1 VGREGGISRLK
12 FRSVPVRD
20 FDSKDLR
27 REPRAPRSVNVRSQG
42 IFASG
47 LVLISALCFGLGD
60 DQLPPPNPTRS
71 PAHVVRWEPDRLVNG
86 SPCLFRVQPSVPL
99 KSLTGTWMGHKV
111 FFDFD
116 PARRT
121 WFGLAGVSIET
132 NPGSYPLVLEG
143 VTSKG
148 SQTTIRRNVRVVRTQ
163 YPTIA
168 LRVSEQ
174 FTAPDS
180 QNLARIEQEHE
191 VKTKVFSVLSPEREW
206 SGRFTVPVSSS
217 VSDAFGTRRTF
228 NGLTESVHHGLDYHA
243 QPGTPVLA
251 ANHGTVLLARN
262 LFFEGNC
269 VVLDH
274 GQGLLTLY
282 MHLSEIKVNEGDKVA
297 RGQEIG
303 LSGATGLATG
313 PHLHMAVRW
322 QGIYLNPVVML
333 KLNMP

>member
-1 VGREGGISRLK
+1 
-12 FRSVPVRD
+12 VRPQ
-20 FDSKDLR
+20 R
-27 REPRAPRSVNVRSQG
+27 

-47 LVLISALCFGLGD
+47 LVLISTLGSGLQD
-60 DQLPPPNPTRS
+60 DQLRSPRPTRS
-71 PAHVVRWEPDRLVNG
+71 EAQVVRWEPDQLVNG
-86 SPCLFRVQPSVPL
+86 SPCLFRVRPSVPL
-99 KSLTGTWMGHKV
+99 KSLTGTWMEHEV

-132 NPGSYPLVLEG
+132 KPGSYPLVLEG
-143 VTSKG
+143 VTTKG
-148 SQTTIRRNVRVVRTQ
+148 SKTMIRHTVRVVRTK

-168 LRVSEQ
+168 LRVSEE

-180 QNLARIEQEHE
+180 QTLARVEQEQE
-191 VKTKVFSVLSPEREW
+191 LKTKVFSVLSPEREW

-217 VSDAFGTRRTF
+217 VSGAFGTRRKF
-228 NGLTESVHHGLDYHA
+228 NGLIESVHQGLDYRA
-243 QPGTPVLA
+243 QPGTPVSA
-251 ANHGTVLLARN
+251 ANRGTVLLARD

-282 MHLSEIKVNEGDKVA
+282 MHLSEIKVHEGDKVA

-303 LSGATGLATG
+303 LSGATGRATG

-322 QGIYLNPVVML
+322 QGVYVNPVVML
-333 KLNMP
+333 KLNLP

>member
-1 VGREGGISRLK
+1 
-12 FRSVPVRD
+12 
-20 FDSKDLR
+20 
-27 REPRAPRSVNVRSQG
+27 
-42 IFASG
+42 
-47 LVLISALCFGLGD
+47 
-60 DQLPPPNPTRS
+60 
-71 PAHVVRWEPDRLVNG
+71 
-86 SPCLFRVQPSVPL
+86 
-99 KSLTGTWMGHKV
+99 MGHKV

-116 PARRT
+116 PVRRT

>member
-1 VGREGGISRLK
+1 MRFQRV
-12 FRSVPVRD
+12 
-20 FDSKDLR
+20 
-27 REPRAPRSVNVRSQG
+27 
-42 IFASG
+42 FASG
-47 LVLISALCFGLGD
+47 LVLISTLGFGQRD
-60 DQLPPPNPTRS
+60 HQLPSPRPTRNE
-71 PAHVVRWEPDRLVNG
+71 AHLVRWEPDRLVNS

-99 KSLTGTWMGHKV
+99 KSLTGTWMGHEV

-116 PARRT
+116 SARRT

-132 NPGSYPLVLEG
+132 EPGSYPLVLEG
-143 VTSKG
+143 VTHKG
-148 SQTTIRRNVRVVRTQ
+148 SRTTIRHTVRVVRTK

-168 LRVSEQ
+168 LRVSEE

-180 QNLARIEQEHE
+180 QTLARVEQEQE
-191 VKTKVFSVLSPEREW
+191 LKTKVFSVLSPEREW
-206 SGRFTVPVSSS
+206 SGRFTVPISSS
-217 VSDAFGTRRTF
+217 VSGAFGTRRKF
-228 NGLTESVHHGLDYHA
+228 NGLIESVHYGLDYRA
-243 QPGTPVLA
+243 QPGTPVSA
-251 ANHGTVLLARN
+251 ANRGTVLLARD

-282 MHLSEIKVNEGDKVA
+282 MHLSEIKVHEGDKVA

-322 QGIYLNPVVML
+322 QGVYVNPAVML